1 MRLWHK
7 VSISLVI
14 LAVVAGGYLI
24 FPKSGIKSATN
35 NQVQDTAYKTAS
47 EDAPIAQETSSVKT
61 PDVVISKANLH
72 KSDVPLP
79 DKDMVEKV
87 QAKLFKGVK
96 KEDLEKAKKTVHEL
110 HMYFESGFVYEAE
123 NWIEKYSDPNSPGW
137 VFWEKTGTI
146 EIPGYTEKVYNEKDG
161 NWYIQRLEEVKA
173 AFADKTAFTDDIT
186 KAEELISEAVK
197 NHDIKNLWYA
207 HQVLHDLDYWVLNYP
222 IQYPK
227 GTAAPPDWKGV
238 ETYFGVTKTLKGF
251 YQTALEEYIYD
262 EQTGRYINKIT
273 GVWYVVKDGYK
284 VIPPEEY
291 IDRAKVETIDGI
303 NITDRP
309 NDVWELKEIREIT
322 IKSGDTLVDIIKPYF
337 MNEHF
342 RMNYEWYAKQVLKLN
357 NITDPHYIK
366 AGDTLKIPL
375 YIDKGA
381 KVN

>member
-161 NWYIQRLEEVKA
+161 NWYMS
-173 AFADKTAFTDDIT
+173 T
-186 KAEELISEAVK
+186 
-197 NHDIKNLWYA
+197 
-207 HQVLHDLDYWVLNYP
+207 
-222 IQYPK
+222 
-227 GTAAPPDWKGV
+227 
-238 ETYFGVTKTLKGF
+238 
-251 YQTALEEYIYD
+251 
-262 EQTGRYINKIT
+262 
-273 GVWYVVKDGYK
+273 
-284 VIPPEEY
+284 PEF
-291 IDRAKVETIDGI
+291 I
-303 NITDRP
+303 
-309 NDVWELKEIREIT
+309 
-322 IKSGDTLVDIIKPYF
+322 
-337 MNEHF
+337 
-342 RMNYEWYAKQVLKLN
+342 
-357 NITDPHYIK
+357 
-366 AGDTLKIPL
+366 
-375 YIDKGA
+375 
-381 KVN
+381 

>member
-1 MRLWHK
+1 MKSWYK
-7 VSISLVI
+7 IVI
-14 LAVVAGGYLI
+14 PVVIVAVAAGGYLI
-24 FPKSGIKSATN
+24 FSKPKTATHPLN
-35 NQVQDTAYKTAS
+35 DNQVQEVNETAS
-47 EDAPIAQETSSVKT
+47 DNISVAQETAFAKT
-61 PDVVISKANLH
+61 PDVVISKENLH

-79 DKDMVEKV
+79 DEDMAEKV
-87 QAKLFKGVK
+87 QAELFKGVK
-96 KEDLEKAKKTVHEL
+96 KEDLEKAEKTVHEL

-123 NWIEKYSDPNSPGW
+123 NWIKKYSDPNSPGW

-161 NWYIQRLEEVKA
+161 NWYIQKLEEAKKV
-173 AFADKTAFTDDIT
+173 FTGKTICDDIA
-186 KAEELISEAVK
+186 KAQDLISIAVK
-197 NHDIKNLWYA
+197 NHDIKNFWYA

-251 YQTALEEYIYD
+251 YQTALEGYIYD

-309 NDVWELKEIREIT
+309 NDVWELKEVRKIT
-322 IKSGDTLVDIIKPYF
+322 IQAGDTLVDIIKPYF

-366 AGDTLKIPL
+366 AGDTLKIPI
-375 YIDKGA
+375 YIDKRT
-381 KVN
+381 K

>member
-1 MRLWHK
+1 MKSWYK
-7 VSISLVI
+7 IVI
-14 LAVVAGGYLI
+14 PVVIVAVAAGGYLI
-24 FPKSGIKSATN
+24 FSKPKTATHPLN
-35 NQVQDTAYKTAS
+35 DNQVQEVNETAS
-47 EDAPIAQETSSVKT
+47 DNISVAQETAFAKT
-61 PDVVISKANLH
+61 PDVVISKENLH

-79 DKDMVEKV
+79 DKDMVKKV
-87 QAKLFKGVK
+87 QAELFKDVK

-123 NWIEKYSDPNSPGW
+123 NWIKKYSDPNSPGW

-161 NWYIQRLEEVKA
+161 NWYIQKLEEAKKV
-173 AFADKTAFTDDIT
+173 FTGKTICDDIA
-186 KAEELISEAVK
+186 KAQDLISIAVK
-197 NHDIKNLWYA
+197 NHDIKNFWYA

-251 YQTALEEYIYD
+251 YQTALEGYIYD

-309 NDVWELKEIREIT
+309 NDVWELKEVRKIT
-322 IKSGDTLVDIIKPYF
+322 IQAGDTLVDIIKPYF

-366 AGDTLKIPL
+366 AGDTLKIPI
-375 YIDKGA
+375 YIDKRT
-381 KVN
+381 K

>member
-1 MRLWHK
+1 MKSWYK
-7 VSISLVI
+7 IVI
-14 LAVVAGGYLI
+14 PVVIVAVAAGGYLI
-24 FPKSGIKSATN
+24 FSKPKTATHPLN
-35 NQVQDTAYKTAS
+35 DNQVQEVNETAS
-47 EDAPIAQETSSVKT
+47 DNISVAQETAFAKT
-61 PDVVISKANLH
+61 PDVVISKENLH

-79 DKDMVEKV
+79 DEDMAEKV
-87 QAKLFKGVK
+87 QAELFKGVK

-123 NWIEKYSDPNSPGW
+123 NWIKKYSDPNSPGW

-161 NWYIQRLEEVKA
+161 NWYIQKLEEAKKV
-173 AFADKTAFTDDIT
+173 FTGKTICDDIA
-186 KAEELISEAVK
+186 KAQDLISIAVK
-197 NHDIKNLWYA
+197 NHDIKNFWYA

-251 YQTALEEYIYD
+251 YQTALEGYIYD

-309 NDVWELKEIREIT
+309 NDVWELKEVRKIT
-322 IKSGDTLVDIIKPYF
+322 IQAGDTLVDIIKPYF

-366 AGDTLKIPL
+366 AGDTLKIPI
-375 YIDKGA
+375 YIDKRT
-381 KVN
+381 K